1 MRVIEK
7 DPLFYKIVRPVISL
21 LFKILYRPIIIGK
34 ENIPNKGRIVIA
46 GNHTNNFDCVLLIC
60 STNRCIHFL
69 AKDELYRGIKKILF
83 KHMGII
89 PVNRRTKD
97 NFALAKAKSFLNK
110 DMAIGIFPEGTFNR
124 SNNVILPFKIGAV
137 KMAHDTNSK
146 IVPFTITGKY
156 KLFKKSVKI
165 TFYKPITIKGDNLDE
180 ANEDLM
186 KFISK
191 KLTSS
196 EV

>member
-110 DMAIGIFPEGTFNR
+110 EMAIGIFPEGTFNR

>member
-69 AKDELYRGIKKILF
+69 AKDELYRGIKKVLF

-110 DMAIGIFPEGTFNR
+110 EMAIGIFPEGTFNR
-124 SNNVILPFKIGAV
+124 SDNVILPFKIGAV

-146 IVPFTITGKY
+146 IVPFTINGKY

>member
-69 AKDELYRGIKKILF
+69 AKDELYRGIKKVLF

-110 DMAIGIFPEGTFNR
+110 EMAIGIFPEGTFNR
-124 SNNVILPFKIGAV
+124 SDNVILPFKIGAV

>member
-34 ENIPNKGRIVIA
+34 ENIPKKGRIVIA
-46 GNHTNNFDCVLLIC
+46 GNHTNNFDCVLLIS
-60 STNRCIHFL
+60 STKRCIHFL
-69 AKDELYRGIKKILF
+69 AKYELYNGTKKILF

-97 NFALAKAKSFLNK
+97 KFALAKAKSFLNK

-124 SNNVILPFKIGAV
+124 SDNVILPFKIGAV

-156 KLFKKSVKI
+156 KLLKKSVKI
-165 TFYKPITIKGDNLDE
+165 TFYKPIDIKSDNLDK
-180 ANEDLM
+180 ANENLM

>member
-34 ENIPNKGRIVIA
+34 ENIPKKGRIVIA
-46 GNHTNNFDCVLLIC
+46 GNHTNNFDCVLLIS
-60 STNRCIHFL
+60 STKRCIHFL
-69 AKDELYRGIKKILF
+69 AKEELYNGTKKILF

-97 NFALAKAKSFLNK
+97 KFALAKAKSFLNK

-124 SNNVILPFKIGAV
+124 SDNVILPFKIGAV

-146 IVPFTITGKY
+146 IVPFTIAGKY
-156 KLFKKSVKI
+156 KLLKKSVKI
-165 TFYKPITIKGDNLDE
+165 TFYKPIDIKSDNLDE
-180 ANEDLM
+180 ANENLM

>member
-69 AKDELYRGIKKILF
+69 AKDELYRGIKKVLF

-97 NFALAKAKSFLNK
+97 SFALAKAKSFLNK
-110 DMAIGIFPEGTFNR
+110 EMAIGIFPEGTFNR
-124 SNNVILPFKIGAV
+124 SDKVILPFKIGAV

>member
-60 STNRCIHFL
+60 STKRCIHFL

>member
-1 MRVIEK
+1 M
-7 DPLFYKIVRPVISL
+7 DISL

-34 ENIPNKGRIVIA
+34 ENIPKKGRIVIA
-46 GNHTNNFDCVLLIC
+46 GNHTNNFDCVLLIS
-60 STNRCIHFL
+60 STKRCIHFL
-69 AKDELYRGIKKILF
+69 AKDELYNGTKKILF

-97 NFALAKAKSFLNK
+97 KFALAKAKSFLNK

-124 SNNVILPFKIGAV
+124 SDNVILPFKIGAV

-146 IVPFTITGKY
+146 IVPFTIAGKY
-156 KLFKKSVKI
+156 KLLKKSVKI
-165 TFYKPITIKGDNLDE
+165 TFYKPIDIKSDNLDE
-180 ANEDLM
+180 ANENLM